1 MNRKDLITHN
11 LSYIFLALAV
21 LAVSMVLVSLIQPM
35 ELPVPYAS
43 SNKVSLVPVLNRGQ
57 LADTARWQ
65 GLADAYNHQRA
76 LQADAARWQGLA
88 DAYYHQ
94 RALQADTGQSSLARL
109 GRCLQT
115 AEETEN
121 LPSPARPA
129 SRHSSLARLGR
140 CCQRLKGMERDVY
153 KRQRAL
159 QADTDRWQGLADAYA
174 LQTDADRWQ
183 DLENAYDRQ
192 LALQAD
198 PARWQSLA
206 EETLKT
212 SAAAALTKAQQAD
225 AARWNALANDYFIH
239 NGGLSGNQLAEALRW
254 TAMALHYGVEPVYI
268 SPQLKFLL
276 GK

>member
-1 MNRKDLITHN
+1 MNRKHLITHN

-65 GLADAYNHQRA
+65 ELADAYNQ
-76 LQADAARWQGLA
+76 
-88 DAYYHQ
+88 
-94 RALQADTGQSSLARL
+94 
-109 GRCLQT
+109 
-115 AEETEN
+115 
-121 LPSPARPA
+121 
-129 SRHSSLARLGR
+129 
-140 CCQRLKGMERDVY
+140 
-153 KRQRAL
+153 QRAL
-159 QADTDRWQGLADAYA
+159 QADTDRWQGLADFYA
-174 LQTDADRWQ
+174 SRTDADRWKA
-183 DLENAYDRQ
+183 LPNASDRQ

-198 PARWQSLA
+198 PDRWQSLA

-212 SAAAALTKAQQAD
+212 PAASALTNAQRAD
-225 AARWNALANDYFIH
+225 AARWKALANDYYIH

-254 TAMALHYGVEPVYI
+254 TALALHYGVEPVRI